1 MLETSLNP
9 ISAKLEEGL
18 YNRSEPM
25 NCVDVSSTMETP
37 PSLAEK
43 YRFIR
48 KIGEGS
54 QAKVFLAIRLSDNQK
69 VAIKQLNIES
79 VSSWK
84 EYDLFHREVEVLSS
98 LDIDGVARFYE
109 AIECLDDNPP
119 CSYLVQEYIEG
130 ESLGSM
136 LKAGHRFSTDDVYDI
151 IIQLLR
157 ILYRLQKR
165 AEPVVHRDIK
175 PSNIMLTPYEGGYL
189 VSLIDF
195 GAVAN
200 PQVQS
205 GGSTVA
211 GTYGYMPPEQLMGRP
226 QPASDI
232 YSLAAVAVELFSGKS
247 PATMPVK
254 DFRLIFEP
262 EVESQSPVLVATL
275 RQMLEPDV
283 KNRLCDIEQ
292 LRKRFANYKNGVF
305 KNADVRTKKDK
316 AYQNQ
321 LLAVNSIGEPGNIDL
336 WQKLPDTILRDVP
349 DIFDIDPDEIIQHPL
364 RKGGQTNP
372 LVVTRFSALTVIV
385 FLVIFAILAAGL
397 SPLIALVTFAAYFM
411 IAMHVVPSFN
421 DLQSTE
427 KKFAPE
433 DDDRWRVVRRRLLM
447 DGRKTI
453 ATIVSIDY
461 LPQEDDDCIYLRKM
475 DSFGTDGDPK
485 FRIQY
490 KFNPPD
496 DARETDLLHS
506 CIVHEDPKPFCKYGD
521 PLPILYL
528 IQSDGDKEKVYSMP
542 YPYPIDH
549 TLAAEIVDVSSVTN
563 HHRTHI

>member
-1 MLETSLNP
+1 MMDSAFRP
-9 ISAKLEEGL
+9 ISSADIERLQVSQPESGL
-18 YNRSEPM
+18 SAEHELAIP
-25 NCVDVSSTMETP
+25 TP
-37 PSLAEK
+37 PSLAGN
-43 YRFIR
+43 YQFIR
-48 KIGEGS
+48 QLGQGS
-54 QAKVFLAIRLSDNQK
+54 QAKVFLARRLSDNQM

-109 AIECLDDNPP
+109 AIECLEDNPP

-136 LKAGHRFSTDDVYDI
+136 LRAGHRFAIAEVYDI
-151 IIQLLR
+151 ILQMLR
-157 ILYRLQKR
+157 ILYQLQNR
-165 AEPVVHRDIK
+165 PDPVVHRDIK
-175 PSNIMLTPYEGGYL
+175 PSNIMLTPAADGYV

-247 PATMPVK
+247 PAMMPTR

-262 EVESQSPVLVATL
+262 DVESQPPVLVATL

-283 KNRLCDIEQ
+283 KKRLCDIEQ
-292 LRKRFANYKNGVF
+292 LRKRFSNYQNGVF

-316 AYQNQ
+316 LYQNQ
-321 LLAVNSIGEPGNIDL
+321 LQAVNGIGEPGNIDL

-349 DIFDIDPDEIIQHPL
+349 EIFDTEPEEMTELSL
-364 RKGGQTNP
+364 RSNDQ
-372 LVVTRFSALTVIV
+372 LISESVTKFSVISIIV
-385 FLVIFAILAAGL
+385 FIGIYIIFVSGL
-397 SPLIALVTFAAYFM
+397 SPLLALGLFAAFFM
-411 IAMHVVPSFN
+411 VAMHVVPSFN
-421 DLQSTE
+421 SVQIPEKQSLSDE
-427 KKFAPE
+427 NDKL
-433 DDDRWRVVRRRLLM
+433 RVMRRQLLM
-447 DGRKTI
+447 NGRKTI
-453 ATIVSIDY
+453 ATIVSIEY
-461 LPQEDDDCIYLRKM
+461 VPQQEEDCIYFQNA
-475 DSFGTDGDPK
+475 DVFGVDGDPK
-485 FRIQY
+485 FRVQY

-496 DARETDLLHS
+496 DARKTDLVHS
-506 CIVHEDPKPFCKYGD
+506 CIVHEDPHIYCKPGD

-528 IQSDGDKEKVYSMP
+528 IDSPGIREKVYSMP
-542 YPYPIDH
+542 YPYPIAH
-549 TLAAEIVDVSSVTN
+549 VRSAEIVDVSSP
-563 HHRTHI
+563 

>member
-1 MLETSLNP
+1 MTDRAFQTISSADEERERVSQPESGVSGISVQRML
-9 ISAKLEEGL
+9 
-18 YNRSEPM
+18 
-25 NCVDVSSTMETP
+25 TP
-37 PSLAEK
+37 PSLAGK

-48 KIGEGS
+48 QLGKGS
-54 QAKVFLAIRLSDNQK
+54 QARVFLATRLSDQRS

-130 ESLGSM
+130 ASLGDM
-136 LKAGHRFSTDDVYDI
+136 LRAGHRFSTDEVYDI

-157 ILYRLQKR
+157 ILYRLQNR

-175 PSNIMLTPYEGGYL
+175 PSNIMLTPSEGGYQ

-232 YSLAAVAVELFSGKS
+232 YSLAAVAVEMFSGKS
-247 PATMPVK
+247 PATMPTK

-262 EVESQSPVLVATL
+262 EVESQPPVLVATL

-305 KNADVRTKKDK
+305 RNADVRTKKDK

-349 DIFDIDPDEIIQHPL
+349 DIFDIDPDEIIQLPL
-364 RKGGQTNP
+364 RKDGQTDP
-372 LVVTRFSALTVIV
+372 AVVSRFSTLSVIV
-385 FLVIFAILAAGL
+385 FLVIFIIFAAGL
-397 SPLIALVTFAAYFM
+397 SPLIALGVFAAYFM
-411 IAMHVVPSFN
+411 IAMHVVPSMN
-421 DLQSTE
+421 EIQYLERQS
-427 KKFAPE
+427 AHE
-433 DDDRWRVVRRRLLM
+433 DDDKLRVERRRLLM

-453 ATIVSIDY
+453 ATIVSIEY
-461 LPQEDDDCIYLRKM
+461 VPQNDEDCIYLAKM
-475 DSFGTDGDPK
+475 DTFGTDGDPK

-496 DARETDLLHS
+496 DARKTDLVHS
-506 CIVHEDPKPFCKYGD
+506 CIVHEDPHIYCKPGD

-528 IQSDGDKEKVYSMP
+528 IQSMGKTEKVYSMP
-542 YPYPIDH
+542 YPYPIERAM
-549 TLAAEIVDVSSVTN
+549 AAEIVDVSSVVGA
-563 HHRTHI
+563 